1 MSDVVD
7 VVNVVD
13 VLAIVGDVHDVDV
26 FSPLSPLPPPPLAQ
40 ARAGKPDASPAAS
53 VVPSGSHDVAG
64 APRPWWSSACSASV
78 LVR

>member
-13 VLAIVGDVHDVDV
+13 VLAVDGVVNDVDV
-26 FSPLSPLPPPPLAQ
+26 FSPLSPLPPPLAQ

-53 VVPSGSHDVAG
+53 VVPSGSRDVAG